1 MHARLRYSESV
12 CRVYW
17 ESMTMRKQLIILAL
31 VVLMLAGVTG
41 PARADGLII
50 PRPRPPQPPPSL
62 RSLTVKEHH
71 VTVTIDNQVAT
82 THVDQTFINETG
94 YEIEGEYIFPLPEGA
109 NISRFAMW
117 VDGKRLEAEV
127 LDRDK
132 ARRIYEEIVR
142 QQRDPALLE
151 YVGRNAFRA
160 RIYPIAAWGE
170 KRVEIEYTELLTAD
184 QGLVRYAYPLNTEK
198 FSRRPLQEV
207 SVEVRIASR
216 QPLQGVYSPSH
227 EIRVQREGQL
237 KASAR
242 YAERE
247 TTPDKDFLLY
257 YQVNPQDLGA
267 NVLSYREGNED
278 GFFLLL
284 LAPRDVVQRQEIVA
298 KDVFFVLD
306 TSGSMRGEKLD
317 QAKDA
322 AKYVLDNLNPD
333 DRFNII
339 AFSSGTNAY
348 ASGARPVREAAEARS
363 FVENL
368 RASGGTN
375 IDRALQEAL
384 SQTQRDRPQV
394 VIFLT
399 DGLATEGEKATEKII
414 ARVRERAHDDVR
426 IFAFGVGYDVN
437 TLLLDTMAQAHH
449 GASAYVRPAEDI
461 EQAVSS
467 FYDKIGTPV
476 LTDVTVDF
484 GALRVQ
490 DTFPYPLPDLFA
502 GSQVVVVGRYRKGGA
517 TDLTL
522 QGTVNGEPTSYSFK
536 GIQFH
541 ERGGDEFIPRLWATR
556 KIGYLLTQ
564 IRLYGAEREL
574 VDEVVDLSVR
584 YGIVTPYTS
593 FLVDETEDALTAEG
607 RSALAQREV
616 ARAPAPYGKGGGAS
630 GQPAPSVS
638 GAAAVEKSIAQESL
652 RQADVAA
659 PAQHQQVRT
668 VGNKT
673 FVLRD
678 GIWVDTLYDGKA
690 KAEQIAF
697 GGDRYFELL
706 RAHPEWGRYLA
717 LGEQVLLVWQGR
729 AYRFA
734 PAS

>member
-1 MHARLRYSESV
+1 MKKH
-12 CRVYW
+12 
-17 ESMTMRKQLIILAL
+17 LIILAL
-31 VVLMLAGVTG
+31 VILTLAAVAG

-50 PRPRPPQPPPSL
+50 PRPRPPQPQPSL

-82 THVDQTFINETG
+82 TRVDQTFINETA
-94 YEIEGEYIFPLPEGA
+94 YEIEGEYIFPLPDGA

-127 LDRDK
+127 LDRDR
-132 ARRIYEEIVR
+132 AQRIYEDIVR

-151 YVGRNAFRA
+151 YMGRNAFRA

-170 KRVEIEYTELLTAD
+170 KRVEIEYSELLTAD
-184 QGLVRYAYPLNTEK
+184 QGLVRYTYPLNTEK
-198 FSRRPLQEV
+198 FSLRPLKEV
-207 SVEVRIASR
+207 SVQVNIASR
-216 QPLQGVYSPSH
+216 QPLQGIYSPSH
-227 EIRVQREGQL
+227 EVRVQRDGQF

-242 YAERE
+242 YAEQD
-247 TTPDKDFLLY
+247 TTPDQDFVLY
-257 YQVNPQDLGA
+257 YQINAQELGA

-284 LAPRDVVQRQEIVA
+284 LAPQDVVRQQAIVA

-306 TSGSMRGEKLD
+306 TSGSMRGEKLT
-317 QAKDA
+317 QAKEA

-348 ASGARPVREAAEARS
+348 ASAARPAREVDEARS
-363 FVENL
+363 FIENL

-375 IDRALQEAL
+375 IDRALQETL
-384 SQTQRDRPQV
+384 SQTRRDRPQV
-394 VIFLT
+394 IIFLT
-399 DGLATEGEKATEKII
+399 DGLATEGERATEKII
-414 ARVRERAHDDVR
+414 ARVDERARDNVR

-437 TLLLDTMAQAHH
+437 TLLLDTVTQGHH
-449 GASAYVRPAEDI
+449 GTSAYVRPAEDI

-484 GALRVQ
+484 GSLRVQ

-502 GSQVVVVGRYRKGGA
+502 GSQVVVVGRYRQGGA
-517 TDLTL
+517 ADLTL
-522 QGTVNGEPTSYSFK
+522 RGTVNGKPASYLFK
-536 GIQFH
+536 DVQFREH
-541 ERGGDEFIPRLWATR
+541 GGDEFIPRLWATR
-556 KIGYLLTQ
+556 KIGHLLTQ
-564 IRLYGAEREL
+564 IRLHGAESEL
-574 VDEVVDLSVR
+574 VDEIVDLSVR

-593 FLVDETEDALTAEG
+593 FLIDETEDALTAEG
-607 RSALAQREV
+607 RSALAQKEV
-616 ARAPAPYGKGGGAS
+616 ARAAAPYGLGGKGA
-630 GQPAPSVS
+630 GQATPSVS

-659 PAQHQQVRT
+659 PTEHQQVRT
-668 VGNKT
+668 VGDRT

-678 GIWVDTLYDGKA
+678 GIWTDTLYDAASAGESPT
-690 KAEQIAF
+690 KAERVVF
-697 GGDRYFELL
+697 GGARYFELL

-717 LGEQVLLVWQGR
+717 LGQQVILVSEGR